1 MQYNKGYEMNRWI
14 ALIVFLI
21 VIAMPGP
28 SQAQNDEMDGPPFS
42 MPFDTSAGPDTWFYE
57 QHYGNSTGAYNYGD
71 DWYAAGQ
78 GMHFGIDLKAPC
90 GTPVHAIADGVVRYV
105 DASGFGSLPHS
116 LVLDHPGTGYSSLY
130 GHLYSM
136 PAFVRG
142 DVVERGQVIGETGD
156 PDMTC
161 GSRPHLHLEIRN
173 ENYADTYN
181 PIPLIEANWHML
193 ASMGPGANGFQ
204 IDLDAPYRWR
214 MLEDQPDVHFGGNL
228 LNNYEHTWPP
238 RIEVRAP
245 VNPPADRHLDPLPDE
260 ATVTR
265 STVSED
271 QWNVGLWWLPGDEE
285 AVYLFDYV
293 PGQTAGVFRQSLDGS
308 ERTYVEP
315 APPATASPNG
325 DVTVRKLDNGAFE
338 ITRLADGSRWE
349 VYTDGYY
356 PAVSPDG
363 TRLLWEIVYGEIV
376 PGQDA
381 PGVQFWVSDL
391 DGQTARHVGNLGGG
405 YSQWLDAHR
414 LLLARRITYTS
425 DTELYLLDID
435 DPAMTPVKLGTYSN
449 MRGLSISPGG
459 AWIAYW
465 ISFQENSADNGVF
478 VQRTEIDSTPIKL
491 DFFGPY
497 QWRDDQSL
505 FTLSFDSTTDV
516 HTLGYIDIEENVLH
530 TLTDPD
536 DLPIRIA
543 NGDWSVSPDGTQI
556 VYVDPTD
563 YGLYRL
569 TIEP

>member
-1 MQYNKGYEMNRWI
+1 MNRWI

-21 VIAMPGP
+21 VVAMPGA
-28 SQAQNDEMDGPPFS
+28 SQAQTDEIDGPPFS
-42 MPFDTSAGPDTWFYE
+42 MPFDTPAGPDTWFYE

-214 MLEDQPDVHFGGNL
+214 TLEDQPDVHFGGNL

-245 VNPPADRHLDPLPDE
+245 VNPPANRHLDPLPDE
-260 ATVTR
+260 PTVTR
-265 STVSED
+265 SIVSQD
-271 QWNVGLWWLPGDEE
+271 QWNVGSWWLPGDED

-293 PGQTAGVFRQSLDGS
+293 PGQTAGVFRQPLDGS

-315 APPATASPNG
+315 APPAMASPNG

-349 VYTDGYY
+349 VYTDGNY

-391 DGQTARHVGNLGGG
+391 DGQTVRHVGNLGGG

-414 LLLARRITYTS
+414 LLLARRITYTT

-435 DPAMTPVKLGTYSN
+435 DPAMTPVNLGTYSN
-449 MRGLSISPGG
+449 LRGLSISPGG

-465 ISFQENSADNGVF
+465 RSFQENPDDNGVF